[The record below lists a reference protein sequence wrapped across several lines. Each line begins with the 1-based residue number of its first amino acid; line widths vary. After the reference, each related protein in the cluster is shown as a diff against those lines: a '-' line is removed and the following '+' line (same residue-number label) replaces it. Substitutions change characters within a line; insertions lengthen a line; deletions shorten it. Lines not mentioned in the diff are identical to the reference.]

1 MGACTRERSR
11 TGPATFLAR
20 AGLLPETPTRPGNDT
35 ATPGDSFNARNSST
49 TINSKE
55 KPMFTHQDVINRYLL
70 RRDRQLRRRMKR
82 DRENAGQII
91 WELSEAMNQS
101 FLNIVENSNEMESTI
116 LSLAEFQEKRAL
128 SIQAERKFISRN

>member
-1 MGACTRERSR
+1 
-11 TGPATFLAR
+11 
-20 AGLLPETPTRPGNDT
+20 
-35 ATPGDSFNARNSST
+35 
-49 TINSKE
+49 
-55 KPMFTHQDVINRYLL
+55 MFTHQDVINRYLL

>member
-1 MGACTRERSR
+1 
-11 TGPATFLAR
+11 
-20 AGLLPETPTRPGNDT
+20 
-35 ATPGDSFNARNSST
+35 
-49 TINSKE
+49 
-55 KPMFTHQDVINRYLL
+55 MFTHQDVMTRFLL

>member
-1 MGACTRERSR
+1 MGAFTRERSR
-11 TGPATFLAR
+11 TGPATSLGM
-20 AGLLPETPTRPGNDT
+20 AGLLPETLTRPGNDI
-35 ATPGDSFNARNSST
+35 AKHGGNFNVRNAST
-49 TINSKE
+49 TINSKGE
-55 KPMFTHQDVINRYLL
+55 PMFTHQDVITRFLL

-91 WELSEAMNQS
+91 WQLSEAMNQS
-101 FLNIVENSNEMESTI
+101 FLEIVENSNEMESTI

>member
-1 MGACTRERSR
+1 
-11 TGPATFLAR
+11 
-20 AGLLPETPTRPGNDT
+20 
-35 ATPGDSFNARNSST
+35 
-49 TINSKE
+49 
-55 KPMFTHQDVINRYLL
+55 
-70 RRDRQLRRRMKR
+70 MKR